1 MKILN
6 EIMGIEQL
14 KIYGFNALAFL
25 STFTAIDAVLK
36 VALMVASI
44 TYTIVKIISIVK
56 NEIKQN
62 KEE

>member
-44 TYTIVKIISIVK
+44 TYTVVKIISIVK
-56 NEIKQN
+56 NEIKKN
-62 KEE
+62 N

>member
-56 NEIKQN
+56 NEIK
-62 KEE
+62 KK

>member
-56 NEIKQN
+56 NEIKKN
-62 KEE
+62 N

>member
-6 EIMGIEQL
+6 KIMGIEQL

>member
-6 EIMGIEQL
+6 ETMGIEQL

-56 NEIKQN
+56 NEIKKN
-62 KEE
+62 N

>member
-25 STFTAIDAVLK
+25 STFTTIDAVLK

-56 NEIKQN
+56 NEIKEN

>member
-1 MKILN
+1 MKILSK
-6 EIMGIEQL
+6 IMGIEQL

-56 NEIKQN
+56 NEIK
-62 KEE
+62 KDK

>member
-56 NEIKQN
+56 NEIKKDN
-62 KEE
+62 

>member
-56 NEIKQN
+56 NEIKEN

>member
-6 EIMGIEQL
+6 KIMGIEQL

-56 NEIKQN
+56 NEIK
-62 KEE
+62 KDK

>member
-56 NEIKQN
+56 NEIK
-62 KEE
+62 KDK

>member
-6 EIMGIEQL
+6 ETMGIEQL

-56 NEIKQN
+56 NEIKEN

>member
-1 MKILN
+1 MKIIN
-6 EIMGIEQL
+6 KIMGIEQL

-36 VALMVASI
+36 VALMVNNI

-56 NEIKQN
+56 NEIK
-62 KEE
+62 KDK

>member
-1 MKILN
+1 MKILSK
-6 EIMGIEQL
+6 IMGIEQL

>member
-1 MKILN
+1 
-6 EIMGIEQL
+6 MGIEQL

-56 NEIKQN
+56 NEIK
-62 KEE
+62 KDK

>member
-44 TYTIVKIISIVK
+44 TYTVVKIISIVK
-56 NEIKQN
+56 NEIKEN
-62 KEE
+62 N